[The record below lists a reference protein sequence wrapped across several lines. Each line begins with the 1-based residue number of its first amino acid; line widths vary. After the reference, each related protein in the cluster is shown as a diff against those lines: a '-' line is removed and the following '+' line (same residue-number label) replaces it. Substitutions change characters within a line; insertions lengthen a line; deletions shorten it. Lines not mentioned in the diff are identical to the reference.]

1 MTKWMLVGLYIQG
14 SILMLIVYYGFF
26 TGLVAAETKITE
38 IEGKV
43 EEKYL
48 QASIDNYLSN
58 YDVHQEYWIR
68 LESGDTVKLTASLYQ
83 GIQPGEN
90 IKLVQLNA
98 GTMIF
103 KK

>member
-1 MTKWMLVGLYIQG
+1 MKKWMGAGLYIQG
-14 SILMLIVYYGFF
+14 IVLLLIVYYGFF

-58 YDVHQEYWIR
+58 YNMHQEYWIR
-68 LESGDTVKLTASLYQ
+68 MEGGESIRLTASLYKEFSR
-83 GIQPGEN
+83 G
-90 IKLVQLNA
+90 KRLNWCR
-98 GTMIF
+98 
-103 KK
+103 